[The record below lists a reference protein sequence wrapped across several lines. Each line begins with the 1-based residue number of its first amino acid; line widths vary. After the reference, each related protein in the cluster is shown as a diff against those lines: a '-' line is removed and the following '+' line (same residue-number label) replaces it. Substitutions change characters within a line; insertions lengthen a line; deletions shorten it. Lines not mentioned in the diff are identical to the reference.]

1 MKLHELRRAVISR
14 GIAKLDGKAY
24 IAFLIEI
31 CVGKLVS
38 RASKKELQHEIS
50 MLLRNLPNWTNKKFK
65 RNKVHLLTKLPIR
78 KSVDELHKFRNQM
91 SMKLFQSS

>member
-14 GIAKLDGKAY
+14 GIAKLDGKGVY
-24 IAFLIEI
+24 RLPSKF

-78 KSVDELHKFRNQM
+78 KVG
-91 SMKLFQSS
+91 